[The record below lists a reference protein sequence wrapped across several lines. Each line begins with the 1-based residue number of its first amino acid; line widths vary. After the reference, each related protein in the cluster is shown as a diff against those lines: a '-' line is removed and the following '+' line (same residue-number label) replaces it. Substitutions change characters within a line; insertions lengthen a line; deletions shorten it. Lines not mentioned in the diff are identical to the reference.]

1 MLDLLQD
8 LESRSIKG
16 QILTSTYMHVTQ
28 PDALEMLSSFK
39 NIELKIFT
47 PTIEKGFHAKGYL
60 FLNKETNNERWT
72 IIIGSSNISG
82 AAFKKNVEWN
92 VLNSE
97 PILKDREPGSFT
109 KSILEEFNT
118 LWESPYAKEF
128 SNEFLISYRDYLD
141 KVKNLE
147 KSNKEIFNFEEEII
161 RPNEMQQE
169 AIVKLDKLRKM
180 KETKA
185 LAIAATG
192 TGKTYMSV
200 FDAMQ
205 VNPRRLLFVVHRGD
219 ILLKAKESFDKVLSE
234 TILDYSSAIYD
245 GKVEPTYHKYLF
257 STESML
263 ALHLNEFKPDSFEY
277 IIIDEAHHAADSS
290 YSKIIQYFKPQFLLG
305 LTATPE
311 RTDGQDIFKIFDFNR
326 AINIRLRDSLQKDLV
341 CPFHYFGI
349 KDVDGIDYSTLK
361 HSPEDGEEYLNE
373 VSTMLMKSKRVD
385 YILEKIRFYRHDG
398 DKTKC
403 LGFCATV
410 EHAEFMA
417 TSFNSLL
424 EDGTAIALSGKNSV
438 PERQK
443 YLQDLEND
451 NTKLQYI
458 FSRDIFNEGIDVQNI
473 NLILM
478 LRPTQ
483 SSIVFTQQLGRGL
496 RKIKGKE
503 FLTVLDFIGNY
514 QRSFLIS
521 SVFSKEPNPDK
532 KNKIERSFFRF

>member
-1 MLDLLQD
+1 MGTASVPIFSDVSFSSPFGAFPGSNLLYHFQTAV
-8 LESRSIKG
+8 SPWPYSHTR
-16 QILTSTYMHVTQ
+16 
-28 PDALEMLSSFK
+28 K
-39 NIELKIFT
+39 N
-47 PTIEKGFHAKGYL
+47 
-60 FLNKETNNERWT
+60 RWT
-72 IIIGSSNISG
+72 
-82 AAFKKNVEWN
+82 
-92 VLNSE
+92 
-97 PILKDREPGSFT
+97 
-109 KSILEEFNT
+109 
-118 LWESPYAKEF
+118 
-128 SNEFLISYRDYLD
+128 
-141 KVKNLE
+141 
-147 KSNKEIFNFEEEII
+147 
-161 RPNEMQQE
+161 
-169 AIVKLDKLRKM
+169 
-180 KETKA
+180 
-185 LAIAATG
+185 
-192 TGKTYMSV
+192 
-200 FDAMQ
+200 
-205 VNPRRLLFVVHRGD
+205 
-219 ILLKAKESFDKVLSE
+219 
-234 TILDYSSAIYD
+234 
-245 GKVEPTYHKYLF
+245 
-257 STESML
+257 
-263 ALHLNEFKPDSFEY
+263 
-277 IIIDEAHHAADSS
+277 
-290 YSKIIQYFKPQFLLG
+290 
-305 LTATPE
+305 
-311 RTDGQDIFKIFDFNR
+311 FDFNR

-424 EDGTAIALSGKNSV
+424 GDGTAIALSGKNSV
-438 PERQK
+438 TQRQK

-496 RKIKGKE
+496 RKNKGKE

-532 KNKIERSFFRF
+532 KTRLREVSSDFSKRTDIKTN